1 MATLDSRTVSGG
13 PGTLEAADA
22 DAGGETL
29 QELIDSAKRA
39 GFDVTEG
46 QIEDWRGAKLLP
58 SPDIRFLGRYG
69 TKAVYPAGT
78 SRQLVALCQI
88 HRKHRKLKDVAWYLW
103 LNGFPLEKL
112 AWRPTLDRA
121 VDWWEKTTPLMERF
135 FFQGNDNA
143 LSDKAL
149 DLLEHNKD
157 KRSKDPIFTQIRRRI
172 GSNNIPSLFV
182 MALELLSGRL
192 EHGTFKNLESGETD
206 KFPRGDRKIF
216 AHAMGFKRAWVDH
229 LPGGKPILSG
239 SIASEL
245 ISLSRTL
252 IHNRGKSIK
261 NASVAEVEETRD
273 ELLAVLT
280 ILFQAGYLREQAYG
294 KHALGLGMV
303 QYLAKEERP
312 KQQAILISLW
322 YKIRQN
328 PQ

>member
-1 MATLDSRTVSGG
+1 
-13 PGTLEAADA
+13 
-22 DAGGETL
+22 
-29 QELIDSAKRA
+29 
-39 GFDVTEG
+39 
-46 QIEDWRGAKLLP
+46 
-58 SPDIRFLGRYG
+58 
-69 TKAVYPAGT
+69 
-78 SRQLVALCQI
+78 
-88 HRKHRKLKDVAWYLW
+88 
-103 LNGFPLEKL
+103 
-112 AWRPTLDRA
+112 
-121 VDWWEKTTPLMERF
+121 
-135 FFQGNDNA
+135 
-143 LSDKAL
+143 
-149 DLLEHNKD
+149 
-157 KRSKDPIFTQIRRRI
+157 
-172 GSNNIPSLFV
+172 
-182 MALELLSGRL
+182 
-192 EHGTFKNLESGETD
+192 
-206 KFPRGDRKIF
+206 
-216 AHAMGFKRAWVDH
+216 
-229 LPGGKPILSG
+229 LSG